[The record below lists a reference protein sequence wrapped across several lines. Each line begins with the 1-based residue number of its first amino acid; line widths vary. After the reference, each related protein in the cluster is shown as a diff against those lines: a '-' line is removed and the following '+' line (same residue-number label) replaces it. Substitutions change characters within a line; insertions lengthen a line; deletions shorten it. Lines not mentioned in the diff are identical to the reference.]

1 MRVIN
6 EAVIIAGGRGER
18 LLPMTKYLPK
28 ALIPINGIPMIDLI
42 LNQLEGLK
50 FTKVH
55 VLAGYQG
62 ELIEKHLSQS
72 QESRQI
78 EISVSITD
86 SELSPKERVLTLEG
100 QVTSAFLLLYCDNY
114 VEPHSTVSDF
124 LNNGKDFGFI
134 VEVRNEGNIK
144 VDSHM
149 RAFYNSQFRSSDFPY
164 VELGYIKLDS
174 LSFFNALHQTDS
186 LQDALELLT
195 NKHEFTAITTD
206 GTNSSISNLDRFLA
220 LNQSMNIIMLD
231 RDGILNRKMPKRE
244 YLARYID
251 YHPIKEIRAELKR
264 LAEQGNYFVVITNQ
278 PGIAT
283 SEVSAKFLDE
293 FHRGLVHELFLEGIF
308 VLAIYH
314 CPHHWD
320 AGCKCRKPEPGMLLD
335 AMSDFH
341 INPRKTAFLGD
352 DLRDQQAAHA
362 AGITGYVISEG
373 KTFDNRYLDIRGAI
387 DAIVEQL
394 HH

>member
-1 MRVIN
+1 MIK

-18 LLPMTKYLPK
+18 LLPITKYLPK
-28 ALIPINGIPMIDLI
+28 ALTPINGIPLIDLI
-42 LNQLEGLK
+42 INQLEGLN
-50 FTKVH
+50 FSKVH
-55 VLAGYQG
+55 VLAGYRG
-62 ELIEKHLSQS
+62 ELVEKYLL
-72 QESRQI
+72 ELKAFRQI

-86 SELSPKERVLTLEG
+86 SELSSRERVLTLESQITG
-100 QVTSAFLLLYCDNY
+100 SLLLLYCDNY
-114 VEPHSTVSDF
+114 VESHSIVEDF

-134 VEVRNEGNIK
+134 VEPRNEGNIK

-149 RAFYNSQFRSSDFPY
+149 RAFYNSKSRSSEFPF

-174 LSFFNALHQTDS
+174 SSFFNALHQTES

-195 NKHEFTAITTD
+195 NTYEFTSISTN
-206 GTNSSISNLDRFLA
+206 GTNISISNLERFLA
-220 LNQSMNIIMLD
+220 LNQNINIIMLD
-231 RDGILNRKMPKRE
+231 RDGILNKKMPKRK
-244 YLARYID
+244 YLAKFSD

-264 LAEQGNYFVVITNQ
+264 LAAQGNYFVVITNQ

-283 SEVSAKFLDE
+283 SEVSERFLDE
-293 FHRGLVHELFLEGIF
+293 FHRTLVHELFLEGIF

-320 AGCKCRKPEPGMLLD
+320 AGCKCRKPEPGMLID

-341 INPRKTAFLGD
+341 INPRRTAFLGD
-352 DLRDQQAAHA
+352 DLRDQQAAQA
-362 AGITGYVISEG
+362 AGVTGYVLSEEIKG
-373 KTFDNRYLDIRGAI
+373 QNYFLDIHAAV
-387 DAIVEQL
+387 DAIIEQL